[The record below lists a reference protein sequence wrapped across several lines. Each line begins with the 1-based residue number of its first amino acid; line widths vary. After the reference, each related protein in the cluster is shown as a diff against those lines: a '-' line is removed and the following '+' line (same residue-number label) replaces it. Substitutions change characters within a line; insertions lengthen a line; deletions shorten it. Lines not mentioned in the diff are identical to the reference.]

1 VGAGVGARLRGW
13 SWGSLALASRGPAPQ
28 GPAPRELLA
37 RGLPV
42 FVGDLAGGLPIQVEA
57 VR

>member
-1 VGAGVGARLRGW
+1 VGARLRGW
-13 SWGSLALASRGPAPQ
+13 SRGSLALATRGPAPQ
-28 GPAPRELLA
+28 GPAPRELFA
-37 RGLPV
+37 CGLPV

>member
-1 VGAGVGARLRGW
+1 VGARLRGW
-13 SWGSLALASRGPAPQ
+13 SRGSLALATRGPAPQ

-37 RGLPV
+37 CGLPV